1 MLSCF
6 SCVRLFATLWTV
18 ASQAPL
24 STGFSRFEYWSG
36 LPCPP
41 PGNLPNPGIKPTS
54 LMSPPALAS
63 GFFLPL
69 APPGKARCYPLS
81 KHGHSFSLSIGW
93 NHLFIVA
100 QRFGIYGTKNFL
112 TDNKIITDKEER
124 MKRYLLGLPS
134 STSVIFT
141 MSQVEAELKIVSP
154 RTNAL
159 K

>member
-1 MLSCF
+1 MPSSRESSQPRDQTHLSYVS
-6 SCVRLFATLWTV
+6 SC
-18 ASQAPL
+18 
-24 STGFSRFEYWSG
+24 TGKW
-36 LPCPP
+36 
-41 PGNLPNPGIKPTS
+41 
-54 LMSPPALAS
+54 A
-63 GFFLPL
+63 FLPL
-69 APPGKARCYPLS
+69 APPGKARCYPHS